1 VIAPVTHHSKPPADI
16 EIDETLVRSLLRA
29 QHPDL
34 AHLPLRSV
42 DSGWDNAMFKLG
54 DDLAVR
60 LPRRVAVAKLIEHE
74 QRWLPLLAPLLP
86 IAVPAPVRVGGPA
99 ENYPARWSVVP
110 WLQGRN
116 ADLSE
121 PRSDQAERLAAFLCA
136 LHRPAPADAP
146 FNPYRGVPLQERAEQ
161 IVERIRRLQQET
173 TLLNDAVV
181 RIYEDAIATP
191 IDVEPTWLH
200 GDLHGGNLL
209 VADDGVIT
217 AVIDWGDMSRGDR
230 ATDLATLWMNLGDR
244 KARENALRACHGIS
258 DATWR
263 RAKGWAVFYG
273 VTLGTS
279 GLAGD
284 TRHALMARRTLERIV
299 DGP

>member
-1 VIAPVTHHSKPPADI
+1 M
-16 EIDETLVRSLLRA
+16 
-29 QHPDL
+29 
-34 AHLPLRSV
+34 

-54 DDLAVR
+54 DELAVR

-74 QRWLPLLAPLLP
+74 QRWLPQLAPLLP
-86 IAVPAPVRVGGPA
+86 IAVPAPVRVGEPA
-99 ENYPARWSVVP
+99 DNYPARWSVVP
-110 WLQGRN
+110 WLRGRN

-121 PRSDQAERLAAFLCA
+121 PRPDQAERLAAFLCA
-136 LHRPAPADAP
+136 LHRPAPPDAP
-146 FNPYRGVPLQERAEQ
+146 FNPYRGVPLRERAEQ
-161 IVERIRRLQQET
+161 IVERIRRLERES
-173 TLLNDAVV
+173 TLLNDDVV
-181 RIYEDAIATP
+181 RVYEQAIEAP
-191 IDVEPTWLH
+191 VDVEQTWLH

-209 VADDGVIT
+209 VDDEGVIT

-244 KARENALRACHGIS
+244 KARENAMRACHGVS
-258 DATWR
+258 DATWQ

-284 TRHALMARRTLERIV
+284 KRHAIMARRTLERV
-299 DGP
+299 VAGP

>member
-1 VIAPVTHHSKPPADI
+1 VIARVIHHSKPAADI
-16 EIDETLVRSLLRA
+16 EIDEPLVRSLLRA

-34 AHLPLRSV
+34 AHLPLQSM

-54 DDLAVR
+54 DELAVR
-60 LPRRVAVAKLIEHE
+60 LPRRIAVAKLIEHE
-74 QRWLPLLAPLLP
+74 QHWLPQLAPLLP
-86 IAVPAPVRVGGPA
+86 IAVPAPVRIGQPA
-99 ENYPARWSVVP
+99 ENYPARWSIVP
-110 WLQGRN
+110 WLRGRN

-121 PRSDQAERLAAFLCA
+121 PGPDQAEPLAAFLCA

-146 FNPYRGVPLQERAEQ
+146 VNPYRGVPLRERAEQ
-161 IVERIRRLQQET
+161 IVERIGRLERET
-173 TLLNDAVV
+173 DLLNADVV
-181 RIYEDAIATP
+181 RVYQDAIEAP

-209 VADDGVIT
+209 VDDDGVIT
-217 AVIDWGDMSRGDR
+217 AVIDWGDMTRGDR
-230 ATDLATLWMNLGDR
+230 ATDLATLWMNLADR
-244 KARENALRACHGIS
+244 KARENAMRACHGITE
-258 DATWR
+258 ATWR

-284 TRHALMARRTLERIV
+284 TRHAVMARRTLERV
-299 DGP
+299 VAGP

>member
-1 VIAPVTHHSKPPADI
+1 VIARVIHHSKPAADI
-16 EIDETLVRSLLRA
+16 EIDEPLVRSLLQA

-34 AHLPLRSV
+34 AALRLQPM

-54 DDLAVR
+54 DALAVR

-74 QRWLPLLAPLLP
+74 QQWLPQLAPLLP
-86 IAVPAPVRVGGPA
+86 IAVPAPVRIGLPA
-99 ENYPARWSVVP
+99 ENYPSRWSVVP
-110 WLQGRN
+110 WMRGRN
-116 ADLSE
+116 ADLNE
-121 PRSDQAERLAAFLCA
+121 PRADQGELLAAFLCA

-146 FNPYRGVPLQERAEQ
+146 VNPYRGVPLRERAEH
-161 IVERIRRLQQET
+161 IVERIHRLKRET
-173 TLLNDAVV
+173 SLLDDEVV
-181 RIYEDAIATP
+181 RVYEDAIAAP

-209 VADDGVIT
+209 VDDDGVI
-217 AVIDWGDMSRGDR
+217 AGVIDWGDMTRGDR

-244 KARENALRACHGIS
+244 KAREHALRACNVS
-258 DATWR
+258 DATRR

-284 TRHALMARRTLERIV
+284 RRHAVMAQRTLERIV
-299 DGP
+299 AGP